1 MGGAQESMR
10 RIVSFDGEVEV
21 LTIVVVERDFWCAVG
36 GTRDGVEVSGPMAGL
51 WWVETGRC

>member
-10 RIVSFDGEVEV
+10 RIVSFDDEVEV

-36 GTRDGVEVSGPMAGL
+36 GTRVEVEDGGPMAGF
-51 WWVETGRC
+51 G